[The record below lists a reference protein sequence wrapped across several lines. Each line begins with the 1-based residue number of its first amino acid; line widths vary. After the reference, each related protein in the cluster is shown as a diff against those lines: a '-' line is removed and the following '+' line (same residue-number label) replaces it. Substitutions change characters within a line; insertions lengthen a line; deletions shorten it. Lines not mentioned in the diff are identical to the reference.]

1 MNPIKMHHSAI
12 FSAISLQFSRMSR
25 ISQRSLAISQQCEVQ
40 ENLSAVR
47 YKVYL

>member
-1 MNPIKMHHSAI
+1 MHHSAI
-12 FSAISLQFSRMSR
+12 FSAISMQFSR

-47 YKVYL
+47 FLSLFNPLTLFE